1 MAKTLK
7 ELRADQGF
15 SQFKLAEQCG
25 ITDRTIQRWENAE
38 TAIPTGRLST
48 LARILKVTVD
58 DILRAWAEMDSV
70 DAQRLPGT

>member
-7 ELRADQGF
+7 ELRADQGL

-38 TAIPTGRLST
+38 TAISTGRLAT

-58 DILRAWAEMDSV
+58 DVLRAWAEMDSV
-70 DAQRLPGT
+70 DAQRLSET

>member
-7 ELRADQGF
+7 ELRVDQGL
-15 SQFKLAEQCG
+15 SQFQLAEQCG

-38 TAIPTGRLST
+38 TAIATGRLAT

-58 DILRAWAEMDSV
+58 DVLRAWAEMDSV
-70 DAQRLPGT
+70 DAKRLSGT